1 MLRILLIWIV
11 GILINF
17 YFHVSL
23 LEVTYLFI
31 GLMVISLLI
40 PSPLNI
46 SIVLLLGVMYLSVV
60 YNKSYFV
67 FRHTHPP
74 AISSFVIKVVQAP
87 KEKPKTWEVLGIMTQ
102 FKVNHTWQKP
112 KLPWKVTCYFSK
124 KFIKPH
130 AGQIWAISDSVR
142 PFDAPTFPYEKDWR
156 VYHLGKGVIGSVFVH
171 QKNAKVL
178 RPFAVVSFQQYFQ
191 KIQSYL
197 LKSFQYLPSPKN
209 REVAEAMILGET
221 QGIDGELQMA
231 YSALGAVHILSVSGM
246 HLGILFIVLQTIFG
260 FFQKYIPQTKFLF
273 FLLLLLIIWAYAG
286 LTGFSAPV
294 LRASWV
300 FSFILFA
307 KYFKQPIQSL
317 NLLASSCWFLL
328 LIHPSDLFNPGFQLS
343 YLAVLGLIW
352 FQPKLLSII
361 HVHKKKWTQK
371 IGYFLWESTTVAI
384 SAQVLTLPLVIFYF
398 YQMPNPVYF
407 FLLNPFLLLIS
418 TIALVASF
426 ILVGLYPLVNTF
438 NDPIFLE
445 KAGYLVNLIYE
456 IMHQVMLYFSRS
468 NPVSISFL
476 YLDWKELLL
485 VYFSIFM
492 MVLWL
497 KIRNVYLLWIFNF
510 TVLYF
515 SVQRLYLQPIQT
527 TRQHFSKIVEF
538 RKEIIG
544 IKIKR
549 DQLLLV
555 GPAKYVRD
563 PKWFSQH
570 ITPLAAR
577 YHVSDTVSRVSQ

>member
-1 MLRILLIWIV
+1 
-11 GILINF
+11 
-17 YFHVSL
+17 VS
-23 LEVTYLFI
+23 
-31 GLMVISLLI
+31 
-40 PSPLNI
+40 
-46 SIVLLLGVMYLSVV
+46 
-60 YNKSYFV
+60 
-67 FRHTHPP
+67 
-74 AISSFVIKVVQAP
+74 
-87 KEKPKTWEVLGIMTQ
+87 
-102 FKVNHTWQKP
+102 
-112 KLPWKVTCYFSK
+112 
-124 KFIKPH
+124 
-130 AGQIWAISDSVR
+130 
-142 PFDAPTFPYEKDWR
+142 
-156 VYHLGKGVIGSVFVH
+156 
-171 QKNAKVL
+171 
-178 RPFAVVSFQQYFQ
+178 
-191 KIQSYL
+191 
-197 LKSFQYLPSPKN
+197 
-209 REVAEAMILGET
+209 
-221 QGIDGELQMA
+221 
-231 YSALGAVHILSVSGM
+231 
-246 HLGILFIVLQTIFG
+246 
-260 FFQKYIPQTKFLF
+260 
-273 FLLLLLIIWAYAG
+273 
-286 LTGFSAPV
+286 
-294 LRASWV
+294 
-300 FSFILFA
+300 
-307 KYFKQPIQSL
+307 
-317 NLLASSCWFLL
+317 
-328 LIHPSDLFNPGFQLS
+328 
-343 YLAVLGLIW
+343 
-352 FQPKLLSII
+352 
-361 HVHKKKWTQK
+361 
-371 IGYFLWESTTVAI
+371 I

-426 ILVGLYPLVNTF
+426 MLVGLYPLVNTF

-515 SVQRLYLQPIQT
+515 SVQRLFLQPIQT

-570 ITPLAAR
+570 ITPLAAK
-577 YHVSDTVSRVSQ
+577 YHVSDTVSRGSQ